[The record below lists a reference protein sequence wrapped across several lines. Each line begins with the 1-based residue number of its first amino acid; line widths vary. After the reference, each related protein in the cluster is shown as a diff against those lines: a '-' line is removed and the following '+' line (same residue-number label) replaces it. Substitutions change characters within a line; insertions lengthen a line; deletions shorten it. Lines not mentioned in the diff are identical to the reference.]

1 MKKTIAL
8 ASLLALALGVPAAEA
23 AKFYK
28 WTDEK
33 GVTHYTIDPP
43 PAGAKASEVRVK
55 TPSHSGAAT
64 DAGTGAGPKGAPAA
78 GPKGPAGKP
87 AAGKSEAAKEQKPTP
102 KGPEQYAEKCKN
114 LRSNL
119 QAMQEHAQVK
129 VQGEG
134 GEARVLTD
142 DEKNARLDATQREIK
157 AFCE

>member
-8 ASLLALALGVPAAEA
+8 ASLLALALGIPAAEA

-43 PAGAKASEVRVK
+43 PAGARSSEVRIK
-55 TPSHSGAAT
+55 TRSYSNAEEPGAA
-64 DAGTGAGPKGAPAA
+64 AAKGTPATGQKAAPGKAA
-78 GPKGPAGKP
+78 GVKA
-87 AAGKSEAAKEQKPTP
+87 EAAKEQKPVP

-119 QAMQEHAQVK
+119 QAMQEHAQVR
-129 VQGEG
+129 VQDAG

-142 DEKNARLDATQREIK
+142 DEKNSRLDATQREIK